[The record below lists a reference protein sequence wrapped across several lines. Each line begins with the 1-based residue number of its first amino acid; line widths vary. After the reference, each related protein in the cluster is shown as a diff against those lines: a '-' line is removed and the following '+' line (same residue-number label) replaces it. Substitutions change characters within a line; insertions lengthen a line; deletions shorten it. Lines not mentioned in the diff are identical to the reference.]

1 MRKTAAKVIVG
12 VSIGVVILAGCE
24 KQNGGEISDSEKR
37 SRLIAMENAELKEQ
51 LEKQKDN
58 YERQLVQK
66 QQLFNQCDQQRTALA
81 EMSKGR
87 LEGYMSDIVGP
98 LVNENAKLQEQVK
111 NLNTRIAELE
121 AEIEKLK
128 TESKL
133 PEQQ

>member
-1 MRKTAAKVIVG
+1 MRKTAAKAIVG
-12 VSIGVVILAGCE
+12 MLIGVVILAGCE

-37 SRLIAMENAELKEQ
+37 SRLIAMENAELREQ
-51 LEKQKDN
+51 LAKQKDD

-66 QQLFNQCDQQRTALA
+66 QQLFDQCNQQRTALA
-81 EMSKGR
+81 DMSKGR

-98 LVNENAKLQEQVK
+98 LVNENAKLHEQVK
-111 NLNTRIAELE
+111 SLNMRVAELE
-121 AEIEKLK
+121 AEIENLK